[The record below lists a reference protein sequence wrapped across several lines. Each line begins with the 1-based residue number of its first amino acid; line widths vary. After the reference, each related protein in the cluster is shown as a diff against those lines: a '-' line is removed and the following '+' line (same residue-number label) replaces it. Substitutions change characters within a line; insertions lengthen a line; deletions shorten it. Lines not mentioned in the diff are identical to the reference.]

1 MEPAIVVTA
10 VVLAVLAGSWL
21 ADRLAVPAPLLLT
34 VVGAVLAFTPVVP
47 DVEISAELVLY
58 GLLPPLLYAAA
69 IRTSLI
75 DFRANSRM
83 IVLLSVVLV
92 VVTTLAVGAVAHWL
106 LPLSWPAALALGAV
120 VAPPDAVAATAIA
133 RRAGLPRQVVVI
145 LEGESLVN
153 DATALV
159 SLRAATAAIVA
170 LSAVPG
176 AGDDGHGG
184 DAADA
189 VTRLDAAGVGRI
201 ALDFL
206 WAAAGGVVVGVL
218 VAVVLVQVRR
228 RLIDTIS
235 DTTLSL
241 VAPWVAFL
249 PAEEIHASGVLA
261 VVVAGLLLGHKAPLV
276 QSAASR
282 ISERT
287 YWRTVQHLL
296 ENGVF
301 LLIGLQAYRVVT
313 DVADSD
319 LALGTVVLGCVGVL
333 LAVLLVRPLWVF
345 PSIYLPRVLVPRL
358 RREAP
363 LPWQGPAVISWAGMR
378 GVVTLAAVF
387 TLPPETEHREV
398 LVLIALVVTFGT
410 LLLQGSSLP
419 WLVRRLGL
427 TGPDPLEDR
436 LQEAAVLEQAAA
448 AGLRQLES
456 QVPADAKDPDGVLQ
470 ALRDQ
475 SRRRTFAL
483 WERLGGQGGS
493 ESPVQKQQRL
503 RLGMLAAE
511 RAEVLRLRDE
521 AEVPHEVLQ
530 SVMAALDVEESVLV
544 RATEAMDALPE
555 RDTDLVAPRRAA
567 AACEHLASAPAAVRP
582 LSPGVCATCV
592 ELGWRWVHLRMCLS
606 CGHVGCCDSSRGK
619 HAAAHFGESDHPVMR
634 SVEPGEAW
642 RWCYV
647 DEELG

>member
-1 MEPAIVVTA
+1 VELALVVTGI
-10 VVLAVLAGSWL
+10 VLVVLAGSAL
-21 ADRLAVPAPLLLT
+21 AGRLDVPAPLLLT
-34 VVGAVLAFTPVVP
+34 VVGAVVAFVPVVP
-47 DVEISAELVLY
+47 DVRLGPEVVLV

-75 DFRANSRM
+75 DFRANTRP

-92 VVTTLAVGAVAHWL
+92 IVSTLAVGAVAHWL
-106 LPLSWPAALALGAV
+106 LPISWPAALALGAV

-133 RRAGLPRQVVVI
+133 RRVGMPRRVVTI

-159 SLRAATAAIVA
+159 SLRTATAAIVA
-170 LSAVPG
+170 LSVVPG
-176 AGDDGHGG
+176 AGDDHGG
-184 DAADA
+184 GAGEA

-201 ALDFL
+201 AVDFL
-206 WAAAGGVVVGVL
+206 WAAGGGLAVGVL

-228 RLIDTIS
+228 RLTDTIS

-241 VAPWVAFL
+241 IAPWVAFL
-249 PAEEIHASGVLA
+249 PAEELHCSGVLA
-261 VVVAGLLLGHKAPLV
+261 VVVTGLLLGHKAPLV

-287 YWRTVQHLL
+287 YWRTIQHLL

-301 LLIGLQAYRVVT
+301 LLVGLQTHRVVT
-313 DVADSD
+313 DVAGSD
-319 LALGTVVLGCVGVL
+319 LDLGTVLVACGGVL
-333 LAVLLVRPLWVF
+333 LAVVLVRPLWVF
-345 PSIYLPRVLVPRL
+345 PSLYLPRMLSA
-358 RREAP
+358 RRRATP
-363 LPWQGPAVISWAGMR
+363 LPWQVPAVISWSGMR

-398 LVLIALVVTFGT
+398 LVLAALVVTFGT
-410 LLLQGSSLP
+410 LLLQGTSLP
-419 WLVRRLGL
+419 WVVRRLGL

-448 AGLRQLES
+448 AGLRHLDA
-456 QVPADAKDPDGVLQ
+456 QVPPDHPDPDGVLD
-470 ALRDQ
+470 ALRQQ
-475 SRRRTFAL
+475 SRRRTFAV
-483 WERLGGQGGS
+483 WERLGGQGT

-555 RDTDLVAPRRAA
+555 RDTELVAPRRAGGT
-567 AACEHLASAPAAVRP
+567 CDHLAAAPAAVRP
-582 LSPGVCATCV
+582 IGPGVCTACV
-592 ELGWRWVHLRMCLS
+592 ELGWSWVHLRMCLG
-606 CGHVGCCDSSRGK
+606 CGNVACCDSSRGT
-619 HAAAHFGESDHPVMR
+619 HASVHAGESGHPVMR

-647 DEELG
+647 DEQLG

>member
-1 MEPAIVVTA
+1 MVTA
-10 VVLAVLAGSWL
+10 VVLVVLAGSWL
-21 ADRLAVPAPLLLT
+21 ADRLDVPAPLLLT
-34 VVGAVLAFTPVVP
+34 VVGAVVAFTPVVP
-47 DVEISAELVLY
+47 DLEISPELVLY

-106 LPLSWPAALALGAV
+106 LPISWPAALALGAV

-133 RRAGLPRQVVVI
+133 RRVGLPRRVVVV

-170 LSAVPG
+170 LSAVEGEGSGGHG
-176 AGDDGHGG
+176 AGG
-184 DAADA
+184 DDA
-189 VTRLDAAGVGRI
+189 VTRLDAAGLGQI
-201 ALDFL
+201 GLDFL
-206 WAAAGGVVVGVL
+206 WAAAGGVLVGVV
-218 VAVVLVQVRR
+218 VAFVLVRVRR
-228 RLIDTIS
+228 RLTDTIS

-249 PAEEIHASGVLA
+249 PAEEVHASGVLA
-261 VVVAGLLLGHKAPLV
+261 VVVTGLLLGHKAPVV

-301 LLIGLQAYRVVT
+301 LLIGLQASRIVT

-319 LALGTVVLGCVGVL
+319 LGLGTVVVACVGVL
-333 LAVLLVRPLWVF
+333 LTVLLVRPLWVF

-358 RREAP
+358 RRETTP
-363 LPWQGPAVISWAGMR
+363 PWQEPAAISWAGMR

-387 TLPPETEHREV
+387 TLPEQTEHREV
-398 LVLIALVVTFGT
+398 LVLCALVVTFGT
-410 LLLQGSSLP
+410 LLLQGSTLP
-419 WLVRRLGL
+419 WAVRRLGL
-427 TGPDPLEDR
+427 SGPDPLEDR

-448 AGLRQLES
+448 AGLRRLEEI
-456 QVPADAKDPDGVLQ
+456 VPPGHTDDPDGVLD
-470 ALRDQ
+470 ALRTQ
-475 SRRRTFAL
+475 SRRRTFAV

-503 RLGMLAAE
+503 RLAMLDAE

-555 RDTDLVAPRRAA
+555 RDTELVAPRRAA

-592 ELGWRWVHLRMCLS
+592 ELGWTWVHLRMCLT

-619 HAAAHFGESDHPVMR
+619 HAAAHFGDDGHPVMR

-647 DEELG
+647 DEQLG